1 MFYGRMEHVQ
11 IDFHFVRE
19 RVAKGLLEVRIISA
33 KDQVADGLTKALTM
47 HKLASFGDN
56 LNLFK
61 LWLTEDVRIFYT

>member
-33 KDQVADGLTKALTM
+33 KDQVADGFTKALT
-47 HKLASFGDN
+47 SD
-56 LNLFK
+56 
-61 LWLTEDVRIFYT
+61 YTKVDFIQRQS